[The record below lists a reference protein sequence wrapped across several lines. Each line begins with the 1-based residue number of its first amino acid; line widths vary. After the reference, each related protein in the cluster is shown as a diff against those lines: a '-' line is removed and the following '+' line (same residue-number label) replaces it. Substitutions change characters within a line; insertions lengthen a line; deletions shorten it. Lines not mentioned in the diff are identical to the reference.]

1 VDGAHGS
8 PDSLYVGRRDA
19 FDETVPGRRR
29 WSPEEAL
36 EDEEHHEDLRDDG
49 RAGEQQALAAPVLPV
64 GEERE
69 ADGPSR

>member
-1 VDGAHGS
+1 MSGVAMPSMKRSRAVVVGA
-8 PDSLYVGRRDA
+8 R
-19 FDETVPGRRR
+19 EK
-29 WSPEEAL
+29 AL